1 MTLGSARS
9 NSDDLPIYQH
19 DNQESKICCEVKSN
33 EGSEGMN
40 TSKKQDVGRGKQ
52 VASTKPGLRIQ
63 AVRRAKPDVQRLA
76 QALIEIAISQ
86 AEVVVDETDDLNEPT
101 KAAP

>member
-1 MTLGSARS
+1 M
-9 NSDDLPIYQH
+9 YQL
-19 DNQESKICCEVKSN
+19 DTQESKICCEAKSN
-33 EGSEGMN
+33 EGSEDMS

-52 VASTKPGLRIQ
+52 VASTKPGMRIQ

-101 KAAP
+101 KAAS